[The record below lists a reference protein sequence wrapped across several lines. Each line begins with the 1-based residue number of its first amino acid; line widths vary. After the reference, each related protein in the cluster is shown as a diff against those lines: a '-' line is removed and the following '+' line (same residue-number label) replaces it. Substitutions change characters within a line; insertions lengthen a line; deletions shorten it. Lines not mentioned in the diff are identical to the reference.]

1 MTAAAAAPEGSVVRS
16 TLRALLHP
24 KRLVPVLFV
33 STALVLAQGKLS
45 RDPLA
50 VPLGVLLCLLFVLVA
65 PVSFRVLFPDGLEF
79 SHGAVRLVLYGAI
92 GTGVVAAAGVFLP
105 SVLKMGRT
113 LLTAP
118 SSVIVCVALFLVGG
132 WGLGRDIGFEAR
144 LARAERRS
152 DELRRE
158 AERAQL
164 LAVRAHL
171 DPHFLFN
178 TLNAIAEW
186 CRTDGAVAEEAIVR
200 LAGMLRTILAGVRAP
215 AWSLAEELALCEDLL
230 ALHRLR
236 DPALFTFTR
245 TAAPDVDLEGT
256 VVPPMLLLPLFE
268 NAVKHGPGRGARGA
282 ITLSVQ
288 RTDAAVGITLESP
301 GAFTGRR
308 PGGQGLAMVEQ
319 RLALAYGAR
328 GRLTIDGYDE
338 RTGDGYAERTRV
350 TLTLPADGTP
360 ETDA

>member
-1 MTAAAAAPEGSVVRS
+1 MSAAAAAAPEASVVRS

-24 KRLVPVLFV
+24 KRSIPILLV
-33 STALVLAQGKLS
+33 STALLVAQGNYS

-50 VPLGVLLCLLFVLVA
+50 VPLGVLMCVLFVLVA
-65 PVSFRVLFPDGLEF
+65 PVSFRVLFPEGLEF
-79 SHGAVRLVLYGAI
+79 SHGAIRVLLYGAI
-92 GTGVVAAAGVFLP
+92 ATGVVAVVAVFLP
-105 SVLKMGRT
+105 RVLAVSHT

-118 SSVIVCVALFLVGG
+118 SGVVVCLALFLVGG
-132 WGLGRDIGFEAR
+132 WGLGRDIGLEAR
-144 LARAERRS
+144 LARAERRG

-186 CRTDGAVAEEAIVR
+186 CRTDGTVAEEAIVR
-200 LAGMLRTILAGVRAP
+200 LAGMLRTILTGVRAP
-215 AWSLAEELALCEDLL
+215 AWPLAEELALCDALF

-236 DPALFTFTR
+236 DPALFTYDR
-245 TAAPDVDLEGT
+245 AVAPDVD
-256 VVPPMLLLPLFE
+256 VQKIAVPPMLLLPLAE
-268 NAVKHGPGRGARGA
+268 NAVKHGPGRGTRGA
-282 ITLSVQ
+282 ISLSVG
-288 RTDAAVGITLESP
+288 RSGRDITIALESP
-301 GAFTGRR
+301 GAFPGRR

-328 GRLTIDGYDE
+328 GRLEVVARPD
-338 RTGDGYAERTRV
+338 RTRIELV
-350 TLTLPADGTP
+350 LPADAAP
-360 ETDA
+360 EADA